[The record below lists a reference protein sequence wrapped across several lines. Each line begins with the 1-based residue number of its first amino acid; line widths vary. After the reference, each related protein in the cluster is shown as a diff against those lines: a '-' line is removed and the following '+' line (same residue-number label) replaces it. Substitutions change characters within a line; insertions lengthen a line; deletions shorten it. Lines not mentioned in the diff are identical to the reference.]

1 MSEVVGSQL
10 TRALVDLLDKRLTT
24 AVLATLDR
32 EGRPHTT
39 PVSFIACKD
48 AATVRLAL
56 TRNHQAYSNIRRSP
70 EVMIELLDEGD
81 VAFGVLGRA
90 VVEKETMESDRSMA
104 LVRVEVMS
112 VKSDVSPLW
121 VVSQGVR
128 CAKRQSTVIPYSQ
141 SVFREL
147 ME

>member
-10 TRALVDLLDKRLTT
+10 TRAIMDLLDKRLTT
-24 AVLATLDR
+24 AVLATLGP

-48 AATVRLAL
+48 AATIRLAL
-56 TRNHQAYSNIRRSP
+56 TRSHQAYSNIVRSP
-70 EVMIELLDEGD
+70 EVMIEFLDEGD

-90 VVEKETMESDRSMA
+90 AVEKEAMESDRGMA
-104 LVRVEVMS
+104 LVRVEVIS
-112 VKSDVSPLW
+112 VKSDLNPLW

-141 SVFREL
+141 AVFREL